1 MKRSKTNPKGVPAV
15 LAGKNVTVLGAG
27 KVGGAVA
34 SLLKQAGIRITAMT
48 TRRGEPVSSTE
59 ARTGTPTTTDNA
71 AAARAGD
78 IVFVTTDDESIAD
91 VVDVVAAEGG
101 FRPGQLVVHMSG
113 ALSLSALAPAQKEG
127 ALIGCIHPLQSFA
140 LVEGAQERMRGSVFG
155 LTSGSPEAGTL
166 LKALV
171 EALGG
176 SFVEVADE
184 DKPLYHAAAVL
195 ASNYLVAIEDAA
207 IRLLAQTGLDERT
220 ALRSLLPLARAT
232 LDNIESLGT
241 TAALTGPIARGDHET
256 VQSHL
261 HALGRLSAD
270 ELRLYR
276 ALGSCTLALA
286 ERRGD
291 LDDETIAKLRESLR
305 EGSTNTTYT

>member
-78 IVFVTTDDESIAD
+78 IVFVTTNDESIA
-91 VVDVVAAEGG
+91 DVVAAEGG

-276 ALGSCTLALA
+276 ALGSYTLALA

-305 EGSTNTTYT
+305 EGS